1 MSKRD
6 LASEFG
12 GLFVA
17 LDEAIAA
24 GQSVTRVLTGR
35 PLQALLQSAQVAR
48 ASGIVR
54 SAEYSAKENAAIY
67 NEIKSAP
74 VATIGAWELSVSTAD
89 ERKAYIYSVPQ
100 DTVIVNLSD
109 PATEPLEIDQYEV
122 CGPVE
127 DLSRSDEIRVRLARS
142 TSLSRHQSLYVA
154 SGRSAIDFSNRTD
167 AHLLLSFR
175 RSGAENYILCFKRD
189 DLALG
194 WATYSNATCNDHM
207 YFGQVCEA
215 LFFDAGFRSGL
226 SADEVEGVCRL
237 LETSVLRAEL
247 PVEIRWRFLRIL
259 ASVDPERAVPGLE
272 ELSQCHNQAIAALA
286 TRGLTALVQRT
297 RGAERAS
304 STAGSTRSEVG

>member
-1 MSKRD
+1 MSERG
-6 LASEFG
+6 LACEFE

-24 GQSVTRVLTGR
+24 GQSVTRVLTGCAF
-35 PLQALLQSAQVAR
+35 QALLQSAEVAR
-48 ASGIVR
+48 ARGIVR

-89 ERKAYIYSVPQ
+89 EGKAYIYSVPQ

-109 PATEPLEIDQYEV
+109 PTADPLEIDRYEI

-127 DLSRSDEIRVRLARS
+127 DLSRPGEIFVSPAS
-142 TSLSRHQSLYVA
+142 SMALSRHQCLYVA
-154 SGRSAIDFSNRTD
+154 AGRSAIDFTNRTD

-175 RSGAENYILCFKRD
+175 RGGAENYILCFKRD

-215 LFFDAGFRSGL
+215 LFFDAEFRSGL
-226 SADEVEGVCRL
+226 SAGEADGVCRL
-237 LETSVLRAEL
+237 LEASVLRDEL
-247 PVEIRWRFLRIL
+247 PVEIRWRFLRVL

-272 ELSQCHNQAIAALA
+272 DLSQCHNQAIAALA
-286 TRGLTALVQRT
+286 TRGLTALGQR
-297 RGAERAS
+297 AERAS
-304 STAGSTRSEVG
+304 SATGSPRSGTS